1 DSLTTTDGPDAA
13 PRNPP
18 LAEHVARIRD
28 VDALHGPIEMARLLI
43 RKLMKHAVAI
53 LDVFGGRN
61 VVQMPHRQR
70 SLDSLTAALDHD
82 VHLLADGRV
91 ELRVEWHELRDQL
104 AVDLDQ
110 DVASMALRP
119 TGRTQNHTRVTQ

>member
-61 VVQMPHRQR
+61 VVQIADRQTA
-70 SLDSLTAALDHD
+70 LDSLAAALDHD

-110 DVASMALRP
+110 DVAGLELR
-119 TGRTQNHTRVTQ
+119 RRCRLRHH